1 MGLKESN
8 QTKKKIKTYPRCIL
22 YMYLLYLNGKL
33 AVLDHLCI
41 EMILLTLFQDESS
54 VNLFAGGE
62 QEISSTDPDLLKW
75 IQKRIENLMKYKQR

>member
-1 MGLKESN
+1 MYRSYITRKHQGNLKKCPLQESGHFWSFYCICMLENIGLIAN
-8 QTKKKIKTYPRCIL
+8 TVFT
-22 YMYLLYLNGKL
+22 
-33 AVLDHLCI
+33 
-41 EMILLTLFQDESS
+41 FQDESS

>member
-1 MGLKESN
+1 M
-8 QTKKKIKTYPRCIL
+8 
-22 YMYLLYLNGKL
+22 
-33 AVLDHLCI
+33 

-75 IQKRIENLMKYKQR
+75 IQKRIENLMKYKQRWTSREPYFGTSSEPYSRIVQ

>member
-1 MGLKESN
+1 M
-8 QTKKKIKTYPRCIL
+8 
-22 YMYLLYLNGKL
+22 
-33 AVLDHLCI
+33 